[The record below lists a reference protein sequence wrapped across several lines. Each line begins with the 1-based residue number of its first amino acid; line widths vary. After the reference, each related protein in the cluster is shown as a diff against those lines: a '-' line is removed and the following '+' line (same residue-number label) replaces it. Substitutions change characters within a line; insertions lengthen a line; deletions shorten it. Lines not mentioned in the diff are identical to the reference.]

1 MAIARVKVWVA
12 NEVLTASDLNSEFNN
27 VLDSALALIS
37 PLTGTLNFNGN
48 QATNLRFENQ
58 SATQSAAAEGVVYWH
73 STEDALHISSG
84 TVQMR
89 VPALAAIQH
98 GELVG
103 IISPSGSGNNGAT
116 TYSRI
121 QLGTGLSIS
130 GTVLSASS
138 VTQASGSWA
147 IRGLSGNVTATTISV
162 DAHSVVL
169 RNNNGETVVHHDAG
183 GLLLDSGASGLN
195 GRDQAG
201 AFSASQTLHAYY
213 ISNVTTIATVLAD
226 SAPPTGPDLTTLAG
240 FSGYTYWAYIAPVPW
255 NASSNFYL
263 ATLAGG
269 WVHYQG
275 GRRVLSAG
283 TGTTETSVDCS
294 AFVPVQA
301 VNMQL
306 ATELRIDTIGGQSA
320 THDDLFNLRTVSGA
334 TGYLHRIGGFNNGA
348 GLAAIG
354 GSAVILPATQTAY
367 YLWEDKLGV
376 TETRLATVYVQAYTT
391 PNGDN

>member
-1 MAIARVKVWVA
+1 MSIARVKVWSA
-12 NEVLTASDLNSEFNN
+12 NEVLTASELNAEFNN
-27 VLDSALALIS
+27 VLDNALSLVS

-48 QATNLRFENQ
+48 LAMNLRLENQ

-73 STEDALHISSG
+73 SAEDALHISSG
-84 TVQMR
+84 TVQLR
-89 VPALAAIQH
+89 VPALAAIQA

-103 IISPSGSGNNGAT
+103 ITNPTGVSGAT
-116 TYSRI
+116 VFSRV
-121 QLGTGLSIS
+121 QLGTGLSLS
-130 GTVLSASS
+130 GTVLSSTTTA
-138 VTQASGSWA
+138 QASGSWT
-147 IRGLSGNVTATTISV
+147 IRGLSGTVTATTISV
-162 DAHSVVL
+162 DAHSVTL
-169 RNNNGETVVHHDAG
+169 RNNNGQTVVHHDAG

-213 ISNVTTIATVLAD
+213 ISNATTLATVLAD

-240 FSGYTYWAYIAPVPW
+240 FSGYTYWAYIAPVRW

-263 ATLAGG
+263 ATLAGSG
-269 WVHYQG
+269 VHYQG

-283 TGTTETSVDCS
+283 AATTETSIDAS
-294 AFVPVQA
+294 EFVPVEA

-306 ATELRIDTIGGQSA
+306 TTELRLDTIGGQSA

-354 GSAVILPATQTAY
+354 GSGIILPATQTAY

-376 TETRLATVYVQAYTT
+376 TETRLATVYVQSYTA